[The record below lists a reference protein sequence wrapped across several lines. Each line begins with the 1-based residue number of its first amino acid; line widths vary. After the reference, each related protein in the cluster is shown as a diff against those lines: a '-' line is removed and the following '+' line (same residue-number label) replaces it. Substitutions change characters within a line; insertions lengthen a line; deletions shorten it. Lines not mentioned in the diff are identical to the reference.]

1 MDSKYDIIL
10 VKRYK
15 FIVDLLR
22 WGGMILYQKVSCLGP
37 KELILSSTS
46 EEKIFAEKTKIDKWD
61 YLIAT
66 CGGVVGGLI
75 DAFLVGAPGDSVL
88 GNWTDAQV
96 DKVVTEFA
104 KFNGWKPQ
112 EAGGVD
118 KAIAFLE
125 KRFKVNYDQSVSS
138 AASEVFGIT
147 PRNHHMKS
155 LAHSPDILG
164 LFFSI
169 LNQFTST
176 STFISDGRLIT
187 MDTETFELAG
197 GNFVAKIFCGFYNWI
212 GHLMS
217 DVAGSSSAKGRGA
230 GIVMPFYE
238 LFQLFD
244 FGNFN
249 LGKEKGTLADVAT
262 KAFEQGYDA
271 RFGLTM
277 TIPVIIT
284 DLVIRLIWSLR
295 RLIQYKAPLKEC
307 IPFSRHRDLRIM
319 LLVGNGALCVIDAVD
334 AGVRAGG
341 VSVPAFVVRLNMVAW
356 AKMVKL
362 AIREVFIISGAVD
375 IDMAV
380 EAIRETDS
388 LISEYLENLKQI
400 DIEAFE
406 KEVKEYESWS
416 MELEAVTDDIQL
428 NHFLLKTYEKM
439 NIELPWTGDFDE
451 FFSNKEN
458 KLVFR

>member
-1 MDSKYDIIL
+1 
-10 VKRYK
+10 
-15 FIVDLLR
+15 
-22 WGGMILYQKVSCLGP
+22 MILYQKDSCSGP
-37 KELILSSTS
+37 KELILSSTRG
-46 EEKIFAEKTKIDKWD
+46 ENIFTEKTNLDKWD

-75 DAFLVGAPGDSVL
+75 DVFLVGAPGDSVL
-88 GNWTDAQV
+88 GKWTDAQV

-104 KFNGWKPQ
+104 KFNGYKPQ
-112 EAGGVD
+112 DGGGVD

-125 KRFKVNYDQSVSS
+125 KKFKVNYDQSVSS

-147 PRNHHMKS
+147 PKNHHMKS
-155 LAHSPDILG
+155 IAHSPDILG

-187 MDTETFELAG
+187 MDTETFELRG
-197 GNFVAKIFCGFYNWI
+197 GNFVAKLFCGFYNWL

-244 FGNFN
+244 FGSFN

-277 TIPVIIT
+277 TIPVIMS

-295 RLIQYKAPLKEC
+295 RLIQYKAPLREC

-341 VSVPAFVVRLNMVAW
+341 VSAPAFVVRLNMVAW
-356 AKMVKL
+356 AKLVKL
-362 AIREVFIISGAVD
+362 AIREVFILAGAVD

-380 EAIRETDS
+380 EVFMETDS
-388 LISEYLENLKQI
+388 LIKGYLEELKRI

-406 KEVKEYESWS
+406 REVEEYENWS
-416 MELEAVTDDIQL
+416 AKLDAVTDDIQL
-428 NHFLLKTYEKM
+428 NSFLMNTYKKM
-439 NIELPWTGDFDE
+439 NMELPWTGEFDE
-451 FFSNKEN
+451 FFANKEN
-458 KLVFR
+458 KLVFQ